1 MTSDADRRSFA
12 GGRFGSA
19 LSHKEPEWPVLE
31 TVKPPDGMRFWSTS
45 GGKSFRMEPPSAAAR
60 ARADEIIAAHDR
72 WHAKY
77 WRYPREVRS
86 LERQA
91 DRASKRR
98 DKLRAKIDRTRAY
111 TFTALAIKG
120 QVAAIEGE
128 EDTPFAD
135 TTLESI
141 LRDLRKLNPAALR
154 SGWQRAR
161 AS

>member
-72 WHAKY
+72 WHAKH
-77 WRYPREVRS
+77 WPDVRRLAS
-86 LERQA
+86 S
-91 DRASKRR
+91 RAHCSMVICEP
-98 DKLRAKIDRTRAY
+98 LALASTNRTRARPGRRQNG
-111 TFTALAIKG
+111 F
-120 QVAAIEGE
+120 QVDWGVN
-128 EDTPFAD
+128 F
-135 TTLESI
+135 
-141 LRDLRKLNPAALR
+141 K
-154 SGWQRAR
+154 
-161 AS
+161 

>member
-1 MTSDADRRSFA
+1 MHALPFA
-12 GGRFGSA
+12 ARAAALAGQNFLHCSA
-19 LSHKEPEWPVLE
+19 ARNK
-31 TVKPPDGMRFWSTS
+31 FCATS
-45 GGKSFRMEPPSAAAR
+45 GGTVFRREPPFAAAR

-72 WHAKY
+72 WYAKY

-98 DKLRAKIDRTRAY
+98 EKLRAKIDRTRAY
-111 TFTALAIKG
+111 TSTGLAIKA

-128 EDTPFAD
+128 EDTQFAD
-135 TTLESI
+135 TALESI
-141 LRDLRKLNPAALR
+141 LRDIRKLNPAALR